1 MKELVLPTNKAIN
14 LKASI
19 LLSAK
24 TFSVHLSRNIVQG
37 LPLSL
42 VLVEFFLREECERG
56 TNERQDKGAILDCD

>member
-42 VLVEFFLREECERG
+42 SPG
-56 TNERQDKGAILDCD
+56 GILFGRRA